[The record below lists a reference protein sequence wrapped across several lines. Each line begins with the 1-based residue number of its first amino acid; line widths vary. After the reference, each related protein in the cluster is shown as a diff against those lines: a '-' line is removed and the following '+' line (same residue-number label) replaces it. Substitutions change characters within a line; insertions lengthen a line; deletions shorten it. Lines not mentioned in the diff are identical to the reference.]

1 MGRYENN
8 IRRNMEDLMNAVVMQ
23 AVEDYREAYLKL
35 MRGENDQARK
45 MLMKTEA
52 FFQSED
58 FSCYT
63 TVDGPR
69 LLSRLKKERE
79 EVEAMIRELQACRK
93 RLAAAWQAFCLTDK
107 QDPLLYEAIW
117 NTGEKIRRIMQK
129 LPRFAANRFNLSW
142 RERNVLAVSTRLMKR
157 FGKLPQKGA
166 EDDSKGIS

>member
-69 LLSRLKKERE
+69 LLSRLRKERE
-79 EVEAMIRELQACRK
+79 EVEESGLQQPGKPFALRISRTRCFMKLSGTPAKRSGGSCKNCRV
-93 RLAAAWQAFCLTDK
+93 LQ
-107 QDPLLYEAIW
+107 
-117 NTGEKIRRIMQK
+117 RIG
-129 LPRFAANRFNLSW
+129 L
-142 RERNVLAVSTRLMKR
+142 
-157 FGKLPQKGA
+157 
-166 EDDSKGIS
+166 I